1 MSLYQKYRPP
11 TLYRV
16 KGNADVL
23 STLEGMLS
31 DIENCTHAFL
41 LHGPTGCGKTTLARI
56 IADRLGCKGS
66 DLKEIDSAQFRG
78 IDTARDIRS
87 HSQYKAIEGERR
99 VWIIDECHKMTNDAQ
114 NGLLKILE
122 DTPNHVYFVLCTT
135 DPQKLLPTIRSRCS
149 MFQVKPL
156 SDEDMRSLL
165 QRIVRKERQ
174 EISDEVYD
182 ILIRTGQGLPRTT
195 IQALEQVLKA
205 NPEKR
210 EEIAKQ
216 AAFEQSQSIDLCRAL
231 MKRASWKEIGT
242 ILNGLKD
249 QEAEGIRRVVL
260 GYCQAVLLKGDV
272 ILAGRIMEEFINPFY
287 DSGFPQLVFACYSI
301 TKDK

>member
-1 MSLYQKYRPP
+1 
-11 TLYRV
+11 
-16 KGNADVL
+16 
-23 STLEGMLS
+23 
-31 DIENCTHAFL
+31 
-41 LHGPTGCGKTTLARI
+41 
-56 IADRLGCKGS
+56 
-66 DLKEIDSAQFRG
+66 
-78 IDTARDIRS
+78 
-87 HSQYKAIEGERR
+87 
-99 VWIIDECHKMTNDAQ
+99 
-114 NGLLKILE
+114 
-122 DTPNHVYFVLCTT
+122 
-135 DPQKLLPTIRSRCS
+135 

-156 SDEDMRSLL
+156 SQEDMRSLL
-165 QRIVRKERQ
+165 QRIVRREGQ
-174 EISDEVYD
+174 ELSDEVYD

-205 NPEKR
+205 DPEKR

-231 MKRASWKEIGT
+231 MKRADWKEIRT

-272 ILAGRIMEEFINPFY
+272 MLAGRIMEEFINPFY

-301 TKDK
+301 TKNK